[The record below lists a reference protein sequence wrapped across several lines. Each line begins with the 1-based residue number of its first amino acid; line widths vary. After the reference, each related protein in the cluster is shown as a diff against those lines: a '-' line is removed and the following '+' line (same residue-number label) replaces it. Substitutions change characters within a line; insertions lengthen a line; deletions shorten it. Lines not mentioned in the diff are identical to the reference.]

1 MENTDST
8 PSNSFSSCENT
19 CSKHNGLRT
28 ITYQSYGTSYIA
40 GMYQQCACK
49 CNYCIMREKEFND
62 SMNAYAEEYKKMV
75 KKKKNG

>member
-28 ITYQSYGTSYIA
+28 INYKSYGVSFIA
-40 GMYQQCACK
+40 GMYQQCECK
-49 CNYCIMREKEFND
+49 CSYCIMIEKEFND
-62 SMNAYAEEYKKMV
+62 SMKAYDEEYT
-75 KKKKNG
+75 KNG